1 MRVYYRYI
9 TNLWER
15 RCAILTIAEQNMEM
29 EEKMLSPFACLA
41 KNSRGREIPIPPCE
55 VRTVFQRD
63 RDRIVHAKSFRRLM
77 HKTQVFLSPEDDHYR
92 TRLTHTLEVTQ
103 IAKTISRGLRLNE
116 DLCEAA
122 ALGHDLG
129 HTPFGHAG
137 EKVLQE
143 NFSPDFTHYRQSLRV
158 VEKLE
163 NGGKGLNLTFEVRDG
178 IVHHSGSI
186 RKPSGAATLEGS
198 VVKFS
203 DKIAY
208 INHDIDDAIRGKILS
223 EDDIPRELSDILG
236 YTHSE
241 RIATMVKDLIYT
253 SEGKPVIAMSPEI
266 LDATDRLRAF
276 LHENVYINPAAKAE
290 EIHAMDMLA
299 KLYEY
304 LVKNPEKMPEEFLHD
319 DGDSIERKAADYIAG
334 MTDRYAINLFED
346 LFIPK
351 LWKLK

>member
-1 MRVYYRYI
+1 M
-9 TNLWER
+9 
-15 RCAILTIAEQNMEM
+15 TIAEQNMEM
-29 EEKMLSPFACLA
+29 ERRTLSKYACLSE
-41 KNSRGREIPIPPCE
+41 NSRGRERPIAPCE
-55 VRTVFQRD
+55 VRTAFQRD
-63 RDRIVHAKSFRRLM
+63 RDRIIHSKAFRRLM

-103 IAKTISRGLRLNE
+103 IAKTIARGLRLNE

-137 EKVLQE
+137 ERVLQE
-143 NFSPDFTHYRQSLRV
+143 NFDPDFTHFTQSLRV

-163 NGGKGLNLTFEVRDG
+163 NGGRGLNLTFEVRDG

-186 RKPSGAATLEGS
+186 VFPSGAATLEGS
-198 VVKFS
+198 IVKFS

-223 EDDIPRELSDILG
+223 EDDIPRELSEILG
-236 YTHSE
+236 FTHSD
-241 RIATMVKDLIYT
+241 RIATMVKDVIYT
-253 SEGKPVIAMSPEI
+253 STDKPDIAMSPRI
-266 LDATDRLRAF
+266 LDATLKLRDF
-276 LHENVYINPAAKAE
+276 LNDNVYINPAAKSE
-290 EIHAMDMLA
+290 EVHAMDMLA
-299 KLYEY
+299 RLYEY
-304 LVKNPEKMPEEFLHD
+304 LVKHPEKMPEEFLRD
-319 DGDSIERKAADYIAG
+319 DGDSIERKVADYIAG